1 MLVATSIA
9 RVNRSGMSKGKRP
22 KPGDGVPDH
31 IKQEE
36 GEALKKLWDSRAK
49 RTQAVFLADLDLS
62 SGYLPQ
68 FFSGTRPIHLDLGVA
83 LAAELNVDLA
93 DFSPRLAA
101 DREKRLQAAEWPF
114 TGFTRADFKHLTP
127 SQRTHVEQSVLEFL
141 RANGHVPARRL
152 RRVV

>member
-1 MLVATSIA
+1 MLVASSIA
-9 RVNRSGMSKGKRP
+9 QRDLPPMAKGKRP
-22 KPGDGVPDH
+22 KPGDGVPDD

-36 GEALKKLWDSRAK
+36 GAALKRLWDSRAK

-62 SGYLPQ
+62 AGYLPQ
-68 FFSGTRPIHLDLGVA
+68 FFAGTRPIYLDLGIA
-83 LAAELNVDLA
+83 LAAELNIDLE
-93 DFSPRLAA
+93 DFSPRLA
-101 DREKRLQAAEWPF
+101 RERDQRIQAAEWPF

-127 SQRTHVEQSVLEFL
+127 SQRQHVESTVLELL